1 MRVRV
6 CPLEWKRAALVGLD
20 WIYAAEVVQCQIGTR
35 PVRMAFE
42 HEALAV
48 WREFRLLLDEIGL
61 AHAEIGGDTGNLG
74 I

>member
-20 WIYAAEVVQCQIGTR
+20 RVYAAEVVRRQIDASAI
-35 PVRMAFE
+35 RMAFE

-48 WREFRLLLDEIGL
+48 WREFRLPLDEVTL
-61 AHAEIGGDTGNLG
+61 AYAKKRRDSVNLG